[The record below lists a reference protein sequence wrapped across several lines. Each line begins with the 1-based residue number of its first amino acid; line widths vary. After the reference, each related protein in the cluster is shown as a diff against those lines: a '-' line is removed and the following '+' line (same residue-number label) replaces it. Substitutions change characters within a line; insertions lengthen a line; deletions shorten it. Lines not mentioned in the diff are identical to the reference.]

1 MKQRFRW
8 LFVLLAVC
16 MVITMLPVQALAAQQ
31 PFTDKYGTWTY
42 QEESDGSI
50 TIVSFQ
56 SVMTRKNI
64 TVPASIDGKPV
75 RKLGDG
81 LFQNR
86 SDLASIAV
94 PYGVTTIG
102 KDVFS
107 GCDKLELV
115 TLPQS
120 LTAIGDNA
128 FSNCTSLRK
137 VFIPSTVTTFGKDL
151 FVDSPNVEVRCDAQS
166 PAADYLKKNA
176 KDVNSFTLIE
186 VTAPQPATPPN
197 NNGSAANPATPPA
210 GGSQEKPIQGKLVS
224 YQFGQ
229 NINGKREFTVMLIDT
244 MPDLDLTQY
253 LQIFSDGRDAMLDPK
268 VHDLMAQRFYLVSV
282 TQWDGKAS
290 TDIPADTR
298 TALSSDVF
306 IDFEYDGDRRIFH
319 VGYQLAPTTD
329 PEQYPN
335 GSLSKMEFSEDNK
348 LLSYLVDK
356 STGSSSTVKMDPK
369 TYYDYS
375 AAQGG
380 GEMHYADGTLIQSDN
395 YKLANAHKI
404 AIGGVCVEA
413 SVSHNHQSDS
423 QSQCKEITSL
433 APDRTGTSAFLEKA
447 AFNPSTNNGIARI
460 NTFVTRKTA
469 AGSTTAEISKEI
481 RFQSED
487 ELAAIRYRA
496 LTPEKNGTY
505 HYVGADYVG
514 QHKETRTFQSDNGK
528 KETVSH
534 QSNHDVVEYRDVVVR
549 ANSYGDSQQKV
560 LGSMFTNEPDDHRDH
575 VTSKVYHAFPNSHVE
590 STTTDLTTEQ
600 QTKETQNFQSLD
612 MEHHTY
618 IRDTGMFVGWDW
630 HWFNSQSSTP
640 GDPTAP
646 QDYKAYRVT
655 EYQYDSATESW
666 TKTQVEVTARNPA
679 AANLNDFKNQY
690 FQGNLDDYDLSTTQW
705 KFDPTIASGA
715 DNWLLITP
723 EESLNSAAIIK
734 GESTV
739 TDANGEKIQQ
749 ADAKEEMLDI
759 GKDLE
764 TSLKKDDL
772 EQIFEDT
779 VNETPDGA
787 DVLDKAQDLF
797 NTQTPPES
805 NTDDQVDH
813 IHNDDGS
820 VTTTITPAE
829 SASQAEETQEKAP
842 KADAPAAE
850 TPKTDAPTAE
860 VMETENN

>member
-16 MVITMLPVQALAAQQ
+16 MVITMLPIQALAAQQ
-31 PFTDKYGTWTY
+31 TFTDKYGTWTY

-107 GCDKLELV
+107 GCDRLELV

-151 FVDSPNVEVRCDAQS
+151 FVDSPKLEVRCDAQS

-197 NNGSAANPATPPA
+197 NNGSAATPATPPA

-253 LQIFSDGRDAMLDPK
+253 LQIFSDGCNAMLDPK

-298 TALSSDVF
+298 TALSSDVI
-306 IDFEYDGDRRIFH
+306 IDSEYDGDRWIFH

-335 GSLSKMEFSEDNK
+335 GSLSQMEFSADNK

-356 STGSSSTVKMDPK
+356 STGSSSTVKIDSK

-375 AAQGG
+375 AAQGR
-380 GEMHYADGTLIQSDN
+380 GEMHYADGTLIWSDN

-413 SVSHNHQSDS
+413 SVSHDDQSDS

-447 AFNPSTNNGIARI
+447 AFNPSTNNGIAKI

-481 RFQSED
+481 RFRSGD

-505 HYVGADYVG
+505 HYVGADYSDLV
-514 QHKETRTFQSDNGK
+514 EWTNTFQSDNGK
-528 KETVSH
+528 KKTVA
-534 QSNHDVVEYRDVVVR
+534 QSNLDVVEYRDVVVR
-549 ANSYGDSQQKV
+549 ANSYDDSQQKV
-560 LGSMFTNEPDDHRDH
+560 LGSMFTNEPDIHRDY
-575 VTSKVYHAFPNSHVE
+575 VTSKLYHAFPDSHVE
-590 STTTDLTTEQ
+590 STTTDLATGQEA
-600 QTKETQNFQSLD
+600 KETQNFQSLE

-630 HWFNSQSSTP
+630 HWFSSQSYTP
-640 GDPTAP
+640 DNPTAT

-679 AANLNDFKNQY
+679 SANLDDFKNQY
-690 FQGNLDDYDLSTTQW
+690 FQGNLNDYNLSTTQW

-723 EESLNSAAIIK
+723 EKSPDSAAIIK

-759 GKDLE
+759 GKEMED
-764 TSLKKDDL
+764 SLKKDDL

-779 VNETPDGA
+779 VDKIPDGA

-797 NTQTPPES
+797 VTQTPPES

>member
-31 PFTDKYGTWTY
+31 TFTDKYGTWTY
-42 QEESDGSI
+42 QEEADGSI

-64 TVPASIDGKPV
+64 TVPASINGKPV

-107 GCDKLELV
+107 GCEKLELV

-120 LTAIGDNA
+120 LTAIDDNA
-128 FSNCTSLRK
+128 FSNCASLRK
-137 VFIPSTVTTFGKDL
+137 VFVPASVTTFGKDL
-151 FVDSPNVEVRCDAQS
+151 FVDSPKVEVRCDAQS

-197 NNGSAANPATPPA
+197 NNGSAATPATPPA

-253 LQIFSDGRDAMLDPK
+253 LQIFSDGSDAMLDPK
-268 VHDLMAQRFYLVSV
+268 VQDLMAQRFYLVSV

-290 TDIPADTR
+290 TDIPADAR

-356 STGSSSTVKMDPK
+356 STGSSSTVKIDPK

-404 AIGGVCVEA
+404 AIGGACVEA
-413 SVSHNHQSDS
+413 SVSHTYQSDSQS

-481 RFQSED
+481 RFRSGD
-487 ELAAIRYRA
+487 ELAANRYRA

-505 HYVGADYVG
+505 RYVGADYVG
-514 QHKETRTFQSDNGK
+514 QHKEARTFQFDNGK

-560 LGSMFTNEPDDHRDH
+560 LGSMFTNEPDIHRDY
-575 VTSKVYHAFPNSHVE
+575 VTSKLYHAFPDSHDQ
-590 STTTDLTTEQ
+590 STTTDLTTG
-600 QTKETQNFQSLD
+600 QTFSENKNMQILD

-630 HWFNSQSSTP
+630 HWFSSQSSTP
-640 GDPTAP
+640 DNPTAT
-646 QDYKAYRVT
+646 QDYKAYLVT

-690 FQGNLDDYDLSTTQW
+690 FQGNLDDYSLSTTQW

-779 VNETPDGA
+779 VNKIPDGA
-787 DVLDKAQDLF
+787 DVLNKAQDLF
-797 NTQTPPES
+797 DTQTPPES

-813 IHNDDGS
+813 THNDDGS

-829 SASQAEETQEKAP
+829 SASQTEENQG
-842 KADAPAAE
+842 E
-850 TPKTDAPTAE
+850 TPKADAPTAE